1 MDVLAEKVLTPSM
14 SFALTAIVS
23 MLIVLGIMVLVHE
36 FGHFIVAKLFGVR
49 VEVFSIGFGKRLC
62 GFRRGDT
69 DYRLCLL
76 PFGGYVKMTGENP
89 AEATSGDPGEF
100 TAHPRWQRVLIGLAG
115 PVANFILAFVLMTG
129 FYMMHNEVFD
139 YLSGSATI
147 DFVPSNSPA
156 GRAGLRNGD
165 LITRFDTQENP
176 NWEQVRIRAA
186 LNLNQSVPVTVLR
199 NGQSVS
205 TELDII
211 DTSKGEDFSV
221 EKLGLL
227 PRVQSTP
234 LQVRT
239 IESGMPAGPAGM
251 RSGDRIVSV
260 NGLEFHSV
268 PSVLAFLQENQG
280 KPVQINVQRG
290 SQILPLTVKPAE
302 FEGGDSGKLYRIGF
316 EPLPPPFHVEQ
327 MPLPEAALHS
337 ISFSAHNSGLIMDVL
352 RRVITHRMAVETL
365 SGPVGIA
372 RQTGLAV
379 QMPGW
384 QPIIELMSIISLNL
398 GIFNLLPIPILDG
411 GLILLLTIEGLIR
424 RDINQEFKERIYQVA
439 FVVLVLFAVFV
450 MFNDVAKLPIFSK
463 LKP

>member
-1 MDVLAEKVLTPSM
+1 MP
-14 SFALTAIVS
+14 FALTATVS

-69 DYRLCLL
+69 DYRISLL
-76 PFGGYVKMTGENP
+76 PLGGYVKMTGENP

-100 TAHPRWQRVLIGLAG
+100 TAHPRWQRILIGLAG
-115 PVANFILAFVLMTG
+115 PAANFILAFVLMTG
-129 FYMMHNEVFD
+129 FYMMHNEVYD
-139 YLSGSATI
+139 YLSGPATI
-147 DFVPSNSPA
+147 DFVPTNSPA
-156 GRAGLRNGD
+156 GRASLQSGD
-165 LITRFDTQENP
+165 RITHFDTKDNP
-176 NWEQVRIRAA
+176 TWEQVRIRAA
-186 LNLNQSVPVTVLR
+186 LNLNQTVPVTVMR
-199 NGQSVS
+199 NGKLVS
-205 TELDII
+205 TELDVV

-221 EKLGLL
+221 EKLGLI
-227 PRVQSTP
+227 PREQTTP
-234 LQVRT
+234 LQVR
-239 IESGMPAGPAGM
+239 EVVSGMPAGAAGV
-251 RSGDRIVSV
+251 RSGDLIVSI
-260 NGLEFHSV
+260 NGLGFHSV
-268 PSVLAFLQENQG
+268 RSVLAYLQQDQG
-280 KPVQINVQRG
+280 EPIHVAIRRG
-290 SQILPLTVKPAE
+290 SQDLNLVIKPE
-302 FEGGDSGKLYRIGF
+302 MSDMGGGGKLYRIGF
-316 EPLPPPFHVEQ
+316 DTMSAPFHVEQ
-327 MPLPEAALHS
+327 MPLPEAIQHS
-337 ISFSAHNSGLIMDVL
+337 VGFSFHNSGLIVDVL
-352 RRVITHRMAVETL
+352 RRMVTRRMAVESL

-379 QMPGW
+379 SMPGW

-411 GLILLLTIEGLIR
+411 GLILLLMIEGVIR

>member
-1 MDVLAEKVLTPSM
+1 MP
-14 SFALTAIVS
+14 FALTAFVS

-69 DYRLCLL
+69 DYRLSLL
-76 PFGGYVKMTGENP
+76 PLGGYVKMTGENP
-89 AEATSGDPGEF
+89 AEATSDDPGEF
-100 TAHPRWQRVLIGLAG
+100 TAHPRWQRILIGLAG

-129 FYMMHNEVFD
+129 FYMMHNEVLD
-139 YLSGSATI
+139 YISAPAAI
-147 DFVPSNSPA
+147 DFVPTNSPA
-156 GRAGLRNGD
+156 GRAGLQAGD
-165 LITRFDTQENP
+165 LITHFDTQANP

-186 LNLNQSVPVTVLR
+186 LNLNQTVPVTVLR
-199 NGQSVS
+199 NGKQVS
-205 TELDII
+205 TELDVV

-221 EKLGLL
+221 EKLGVL
-227 PRVQSTP
+227 PREQSTP
-234 LQVRT
+234 VQIHAV
-239 IESGMPAGPAGM
+239 ESGMPAGLAGVQA
-251 RSGDRIVSV
+251 GDQILSI
-260 NGLEFHSV
+260 NGIQFHSV
-268 PSVLAFLQENQG
+268 QSILAFLQQDQG
-280 KPVQINVQRG
+280 QPIHMAIQRG
-290 SQILPLTVKPAE
+290 SQNLNFTIKPQISDNAA
-302 FEGGDSGKLYRIGF
+302 GSKLYRVGF
-316 EPLPPPFHVEQ
+316 ELMPPPFHVEQ
-327 MPLPEAALHS
+327 MPLPEAIQHS
-337 ISFSAHNSGLIMDVL
+337 MSFSVHSSGLIVDVL
-352 RRVITHRMAVETL
+352 RRMVTRRMAVESL
-365 SGPVGIA
+365 QGPVGIA

-379 QMPGW
+379 SMPGW
-384 QPIIELMSIISLNL
+384 QPIIELMSVISLNL